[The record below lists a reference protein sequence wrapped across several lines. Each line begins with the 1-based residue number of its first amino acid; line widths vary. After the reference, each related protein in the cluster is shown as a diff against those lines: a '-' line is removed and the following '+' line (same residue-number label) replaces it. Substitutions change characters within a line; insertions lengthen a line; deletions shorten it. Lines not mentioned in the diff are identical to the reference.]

1 MSASGPE
8 SGQLNLDMGGGPVV
22 VSDISESDINDSN
35 ADTIDDN
42 ELDFIKTRMV
52 KRLKRETLHYSF
64 MISMSL
70 DFMISVLDCK
80 CDC

>member
-8 SGQLNLDMGGGPVV
+8 SGQLILTWGGRIVV

-70 DFMISVLDCK
+70 DFMISVLACK